1 MKRLEANAHGTIAAA
16 PQRPSPVNALTV
28 RRRSVTMT
36 AARIVSPAKTARSAT
51 CVAGPA
57 STSRCSTPA
66 VDQTTAADTM
76 ISWPAR

>member
-1 MKRLEANAHGTIAAA
+1 MLRQPSRGVKHPQDFHAVAAHPVGDDVPRLRHDQLPCTGYA
-16 PQRPSPVNALTV
+16 PG
-28 RRRSVTMT
+28 
-36 AARIVSPAKTARSAT
+36 AT

-76 ISWPAR
+76 ISWPVL